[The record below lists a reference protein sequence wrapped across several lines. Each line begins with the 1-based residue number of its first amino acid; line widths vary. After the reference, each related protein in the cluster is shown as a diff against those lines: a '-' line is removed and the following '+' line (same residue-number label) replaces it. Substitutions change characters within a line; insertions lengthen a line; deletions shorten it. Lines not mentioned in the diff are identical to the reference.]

1 MRLFASIRPAM
12 RGRNRRAGREFARL
26 LILLG
31 AGLAAGCGQAA
42 APGQDLPQELQ
53 AAAAALDDKTR
64 QAFLEVRAQ
73 QRGALAGVAD
83 LLQQSEPKIPDLERG
98 MRLLNDALFAGQRG
112 MLLLRRAGQ
121 GKGPLYADLR
131 QGDAEILAAFE
142 RLQQQH
148 PNPTPDLLK
157 REGDEAGS

>member
-1 MRLFASIRPAM
+1 M
-12 RGRNRRAGREFARL
+12 RGRNARAGREVALL
-26 LILLG
+26 LILIG
-31 AGLAAGCGQAA
+31 AGWVAGCGKAG
-42 APGQDLPQELQ
+42 APAPDLPQELQ

-64 QAFLEVRAQ
+64 QAYIEVRAQ

-83 LLQQSEPKIPDLERG
+83 LLQETEPKIPDLERG
-98 MRLLNDALFAGQRG
+98 MRLLNDALFAGRRG

-121 GKGPLYADLR
+121 EKGPLYDDLR
-131 QGDAEILAAFE
+131 QGDVEIQTAFE
-142 RLQQQH
+142 RLEQHH